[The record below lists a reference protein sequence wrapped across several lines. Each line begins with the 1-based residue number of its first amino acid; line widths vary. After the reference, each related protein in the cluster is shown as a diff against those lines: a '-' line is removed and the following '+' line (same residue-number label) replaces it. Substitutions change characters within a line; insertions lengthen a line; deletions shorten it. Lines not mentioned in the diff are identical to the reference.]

1 MGAEEKLKFTCNK
14 NDCDTWAGGE
24 IQTVATNENN
34 KLNSGE
40 QGQRRQRRLSIPS
53 GRLKDLQCHLPQ
65 SFSNLPNPTHYP
77 IQSLRRLGINIQ
89 PSDSSGL
96 IINRQVQLWRISSRR
111 QWNRH
116 FSVGMDLFVG
126 KDMAQLRPDERQVV
140 RLIRNKGVQRIILM
154 WA

>member
-53 GRLKDLQCHLPQ
+53 GRLKDLQCHHPQ
-65 SFSNLPNPTHYP
+65 SFSILPPQPTTP
-77 IQSLRRLGINIQ
+77 
-89 PSDSSGL
+89 
-96 IINRQVQLWRISSRR
+96 SSRSDVSASTSNPR
-111 QWNRH
+111 TRVA
-116 FSVGMDLFVG
+116 S
-126 KDMAQLRPDERQVV
+126 
-140 RLIRNKGVQRIILM
+140 
-154 WA
+154 